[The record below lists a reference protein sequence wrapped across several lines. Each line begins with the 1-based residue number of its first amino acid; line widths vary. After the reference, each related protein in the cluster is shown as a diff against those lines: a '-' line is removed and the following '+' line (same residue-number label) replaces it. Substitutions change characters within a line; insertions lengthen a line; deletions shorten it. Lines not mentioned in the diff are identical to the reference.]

1 MQKRKILII
10 DDDIDLARTLRA
22 LLEGQGF
29 AVHLAEDSE
38 EGIALARAVRPDLIL
53 LDVMMRTPGEGF
65 AAAQTLKGDAA
76 LASIPIIM
84 LTAVKEE
91 TGFSFDPRED
101 KDFLPVERFLD
112 KPVDPKKLL
121 EEIRKL
127 LNLNY
132 S

>member
-10 DDDIDLARTLRA
+10 DDDIDLAHTLRA

-91 TGFSFDPRED
+91 TGFSFDLRED

-127 LNLNY
+127 IKAG
-132 S
+132 